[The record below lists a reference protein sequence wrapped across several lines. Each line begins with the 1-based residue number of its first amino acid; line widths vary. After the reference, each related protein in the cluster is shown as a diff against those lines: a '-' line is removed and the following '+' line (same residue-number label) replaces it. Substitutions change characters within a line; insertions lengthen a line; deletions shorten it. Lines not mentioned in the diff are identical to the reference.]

1 MPADLGGM
9 CVQWVGAALCG
20 EEQPLPCH
28 QGLLLDPDGVEI
40 RGLQELR
47 GRSSSLK
54 GLRGPREP
62 GGMLPPSAQSWESLV
77 LIEH

>member
-40 RGLQELR
+40 REIAGAQREEQQPQR
-47 GRSSSLK
+47 VKRSK
-54 GLRGPREP
+54 GARRDAPTLCPILGIPR
-62 GGMLPPSAQSWESLV
+62 AN
-77 LIEH
+77 